1 MGFTQS
7 EVINRDFE
15 KLKKKYGSKFVINYF
30 KVVDSL
36 FNPNR
41 RTVFEYRYAGV
52 VTEDCGC
59 YHFHAIAGFNYKIH
73 YVSFVIDITEQ
84 FVS

>member
-1 MGFTQS
+1 MGFTPS
-7 EVINRDFE
+7 DIINRDFK
-15 KLKKKYGSKFVINYF
+15 KLKKKFGNKFATKYF
-30 KVVDSL
+30 KVADKL

-41 RTVFEYRYAGV
+41 RTVFEYRYAGL

-59 YHFHAIAGFNYKIH
+59 YHFHAIAGFDYKLP